1 MGGTFK
7 VIRKEG
13 IGHHP
18 HSLKDPAPIVEFVTT
33 QGQGSA
39 NLPAEKIVGRKNF
52 ILRGDFM
59 NSRIRF
65 ERKKVGHVAF
75 IGGSITEMNGYR
87 PMYSRKESGVVVYV
101 VEIIGCSFMVGQKPN
116 FASSSR
122 CWMSC
127 MRWIFRTIFWRS
139 CVLCSANFLCKMS

>member
-18 HSLKDPAPIVEFVTT
+18 HSLKDPSPIVEFVTT

-65 ERKKVGHVAF
+65 EREKVGHVAF

-87 PMYSRKESGVVVYV
+87 PMVCDMLEKRFPQTDLLLPRPESVQPARTPV
-101 VEIIGCSFMVGQKPN
+101 P
-116 FASSSR
+116 FARPR
-122 CWMSC
+122 CPQ
-127 MRWIFRTIFWRS
+127 
-139 CVLCSANFLCKMS
+139 